1 MSAAETGLLM
11 SDDRRSVKTYVPA
24 AQKAV
29 WQEHA
34 DQLDMSQSEFLRT
47 MVQAGRRGF
56 TTPETSVAEETP
68 SSSVDPRGS
77 DLETR
82 IERAL
87 ERGPC
92 TWDELIDVVTGDV
105 EDRLENTLDAL
116 QDQNRVRYSGRDGGY
131 VLIDE

>member
-1 MSAAETGLLM
+1 M

-24 AQKAV
+24 TQKDM

-56 TTPETSVAEETP
+56 TTPEMNVTEET
-68 SSSVDPRGS
+68 SSPRVDPRGS

-87 ERGPC
+87 ARGPC
-92 TWDELIDVVTGDV
+92 TWEELVEVVVGDV
-105 EDRLENTLDAL
+105 EDRLERTLDTL

-131 VLIDE
+131 VLTNE

>member
-1 MSAAETGLLM
+1 
-11 SDDRRSVKTYVPA
+11 
-24 AQKAV
+24 V

-56 TTPETSVAEETP
+56 TTPEMSVTEETP
-68 SSSVDPRGS
+68 SSSVDPGGS

-92 TWDELIDVVTGDV
+92 TWEELVEVVVGDV
-105 EDRLENTLDAL
+105 EDRLERTLDTL

-131 VLIDE
+131 VLTDE

>member
-1 MSAAETGLLM
+1 MSEG
-11 SDDRRSVKTYVPA
+11 RQSVKTYVPA
-24 AQKAV
+24 AQKEV

-56 TTPETSVAEETP
+56 TTPETSVTEETP

-92 TWDELIDVVTGDV
+92 TWEELVEVVIGDV
-105 EDRLENTLDAL
+105 EDRLERTLDTL
-116 QDQNRVRYSGRDGGY
+116 QDRNRVRYSGRDGGY
-131 VLIDE
+131 VLTDE

>member
-1 MSAAETGLLM
+1 MSLPH
-11 SDDRRSVKTYVPA
+11 K
-24 AQKAV
+24 KKV

-56 TTPETSVAEETP
+56 TTPETSVTEETP
-68 SSSVDPRGS
+68 SSSVDPGGS

-92 TWDELIDVVTGDV
+92 TWEELVEVVVGDV
-105 EDRLENTLDAL
+105 EDRLERTLDTL
-116 QDQNRVRYSGRDGGY
+116 QDRNRVRYSGRDGGY
-131 VLIDE
+131 VLTDE